1 MQDAR
6 LPHFLMKQVGS
17 AMNEHSVK
25 SGNQYKKASY
35 MNAEMGA
42 MQELTE
48 ESVPSALVPLLSDES
63 PLLKIHLSTEDEVE
77 DTTSSTTT
85 TTQDPFEATWITTS
99 LRCGDSEQDF
109 GWPIE
114 EAKSQPQQYL
124 EYLKAQA
131 TKLAGCSEY
140 TLRYE
145 DEDGDSCTLMEATCR
160 DALAQAKAT
169 TDPEKLHLTV
179 NLHLASYTK
188 DAQDMLQQA
197 GTDRQKGGEDWQSD
211 FEGLKIAFSSLKI
224 EAEDMREAYLRKC
237 ADCSE
242 YQQTAQAYHGEVLTT
257 KERLASTEM
266 EADALRSEVAN
277 LKYNME
283 IEMSANARLEKRIR
297 GFRQE
302 VIDLEQVID
311 LGETRI
317 CTLQDAMA
325 RLQKECQEERE
336 KTQTAQRELLEKK
349 EELADLKNATSKRDA
364 TLSALVLSSQPDI
377 VGLDCNGP
385 AAASN
390 GTDITATHKSVA
402 DAAGAK
408 QIFQVGHLQTPIS
421 SPDLPV
427 IYTVRFQNDGGRAW
441 PCTTALV
448 HESGPLMDLPLLPLT
463 DLGAGDSCDAFFEL
477 TVPKVDTP
485 QTVTSTWVLRDVRTG
500 QPLGPILTMA
510 VEYVAVEEEQEEQE
524 EEEQEKEPANDARED
539 EVSVSLL
546 EVEEAPAEDSN
557 DKLDSV
563 QAADVT
569 EELQSFEEQADTNKD
584 GKLSLDEVKVFF
596 KSHVG
601 SDLARKFH
609 ISMVD
614 LTAEFEAAD
623 SNKDGFLEHQELMD
637 LDLEPE
643 SGDDTKEGDD
653 KDTQQKDGDSQA
665 SLVEVSKSAPTNKDK
680 GHHKTKKAKAA
691 LSDFAAS
698 TSELKDTFDHIDTD
712 KDGRISWLDFKAG
725 LRLARTEKKIPA
737 DMDIA
742 TVKSDFKQADGD
754 KDGYIGF
761 KDFVDLAKAEFR
773 RWGDSAGDM
782 LGSLLSLKAA

>member
-1 MQDAR
+1 MRSQTTLA
-6 LPHFLMKQVGS
+6 LLVHVGVFGC
-17 AMNEHSVK
+17 AAAISVQGPPK
-25 SGNQYKKASY
+25 
-35 MNAEMGA
+35 
-42 MQELTE
+42 
-48 ESVPSALVPLLSDES
+48 
-63 PLLKIHLSTEDEVE
+63 
-77 DTTSSTTT
+77 
-85 TTQDPFEATWITTS
+85 
-99 LRCGDSEQDF
+99 
-109 GWPIE
+109 
-114 EAKSQPQQYL
+114 
-124 EYLKAQA
+124 
-131 TKLAGCSEY
+131 
-140 TLRYE
+140 
-145 DEDGDSCTLMEATCR
+145 
-160 DALAQAKAT
+160 
-169 TDPEKLHLTV
+169 
-179 NLHLASYTK
+179 
-188 DAQDMLQQA
+188 
-197 GTDRQKGGEDWQSD
+197 
-211 FEGLKIAFSSLKI
+211 
-224 EAEDMREAYLRKC
+224 
-237 ADCSE
+237 
-242 YQQTAQAYHGEVLTT
+242 
-257 KERLASTEM
+257 
-266 EADALRSEVAN
+266 
-277 LKYNME
+277 
-283 IEMSANARLEKRIR
+283 
-297 GFRQE
+297 
-302 VIDLEQVID
+302 
-311 LGETRI
+311 
-317 CTLQDAMA
+317 
-325 RLQKECQEERE
+325 
-336 KTQTAQRELLEKK
+336 
-349 EELADLKNATSKRDA
+349 
-364 TLSALVLSSQPDI
+364 
-377 VGLDCNGP
+377 P
-385 AAASN
+385 AAANVQTSSGFSVAAATKTVEARAREPAETRPNGLAQTGADEEMEEELQAVIALADSN
-390 GTDITATHKSVA
+390 KDGKLSWDEVVSHAKLERQKEVITATQKGEPAELIKELQWDQKSEN
-402 DAAGAK
+402 DLKAA
-408 QIFQVGHLQTPIS
+408 FDIS
-421 SPDLPV
+421 DKNKDGSLSREELPAMLEEEDEEGE
-427 IYTVRFQNDGGRAW
+427 RDDEEKRRKGGDG
-441 PCTTALV
+441 
-448 HESGPLMDLPLLPLT
+448 EQM
-463 DLGAGDSCDAFFEL
+463 
-477 TVPKVDTP
+477 
-485 QTVTSTWVLRDVRTG
+485 
-500 QPLGPILTMA
+500 
-510 VEYVAVEEEQEEQE
+510 EEEQEEQE